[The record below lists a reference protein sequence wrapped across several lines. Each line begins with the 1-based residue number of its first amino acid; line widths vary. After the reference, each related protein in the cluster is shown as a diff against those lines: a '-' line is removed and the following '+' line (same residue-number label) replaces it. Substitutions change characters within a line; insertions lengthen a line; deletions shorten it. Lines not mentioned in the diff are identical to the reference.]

1 MPDRNL
7 NLLEWYAAHRGEAEV
22 LHDQSALFALGLL
35 DHVGETSRGEFQQ
48 DLGVDANEL
57 DTTIEKLYDAGFVT
71 TRGTTLGVTPS
82 GKQFLTE
89 IGLRG
94 PLPPPT
100 GSKNTPET
108 PKPPTRLPERP
119 TPKSVAP
126 PAPHTP
132 LWLWGLIGIL
142 IIGILLVFGVL
153 IQNPGAQPTAVLVQ
167 TATQHSVSPTPL
179 SIQIATQHFVSPTPL
194 PAQTTTEQ
202 FVPPTRVPVQTMT
215 RESVPPTRVPVQTVT
230 RQFVPST
237 AVPVQTA
244 TAQFVSPT
252 PTPRATT
259 SLTPTTF
266 VVPRAEIVFQV
277 EPRTVAPGACAILT
291 WQVSNAREV
300 YLDAQPVKEQSQAR
314 VCPKETNTYTLTVL
328 ALNGE
333 KLVQT
338 VEVITAQPE
347 TNYVWTIVSKDE
359 PFDKVQIQ
367 SAMAHAVD
375 ESAIAKAVLKGAGR
389 LYNTDPKLDALEY
402 DLGRAQEL
410 SKLALY
416 RGQPVFIVPKP
427 DRTSDALA
435 NAIAEYLRA
444 AGLQVRLGKIES
456 RATILVGPEK

>member
-22 LHDQSALFALGLL
+22 LHDPSALFALGLL

-153 IQNPGAQPTAVLVQ
+153 IQNPGAQPTPVPVQ

-179 SIQIATQHFVSPTPL
+179 
-194 PAQTTTEQ
+194 PAQTATGQ
-202 FVPPTRVPVQTMT
+202 SVPPTRVPVQTMT

-230 RQFVPST
+230 KQFVPPT
-237 AVPVQTA
+237 QVPVQTA
-244 TAQFVSPT
+244 TKQFVPPTQVPVQTATKQSVPLT
-252 PTPRATT
+252 PTPSATT
-259 SLTPTTF
+259 DSTPTTF
-266 VVPRAEIVFQV
+266 VVPKAEIVFQV
-277 EPRTVAPGACAILT
+277 EPRTVAPGACAVVT

-300 YLDAQPVKEQSQAR
+300 YLDAQPVPEQAGTR
-314 VCPKETNTYTLTVL
+314 VCPKETTTYTLTVL

-338 VEVITAQPE
+338 VEVITSQPE
-347 TNYVWTIVSKDE
+347 TNYVWTIVSKDA
-359 PFDKVQIQ
+359 PFDNLRLQYAI
-367 SAMAHAVD
+367 AHAVD
-375 ESAIAKAVLKGAGR
+375 EPAIAKAVLKGAGR
-389 LYNTDPKLDALEY
+389 LYNIDPKLDALEY
-402 DLGRAQEL
+402 DPGRAQEL
-410 SKLALY
+410 SKQARY
-416 RGQPVFIVPKP
+416 GGQPVFIVPNP

-435 NAIAEYLRA
+435 NAIAEYLNA
-444 AGLQVRLGKIES
+444 AGFQVRLGKIES